1 TLVQVVSKRRSV
13 PAKASAEKSTCAD
26 AQTSATGPFFRLLR
40 REGAAAGPAEARTGR
55 NGGLVTSVPPA
66 NSDQQHDVL
75 GVATPSG
82 GLDSGSSLDS
92 LQALITI

>member
-1 TLVQVVSKRRSV
+1 M
-13 PAKASAEKSTCAD
+13 
-26 AQTSATGPFFRLLR
+26 
-40 REGAAAGPAEARTGR
+40 GPAAARTGR

-82 GLDSGSSLDS
+82 GLDSDSSLDS
-92 LQALITI
+92 LQALITSAS